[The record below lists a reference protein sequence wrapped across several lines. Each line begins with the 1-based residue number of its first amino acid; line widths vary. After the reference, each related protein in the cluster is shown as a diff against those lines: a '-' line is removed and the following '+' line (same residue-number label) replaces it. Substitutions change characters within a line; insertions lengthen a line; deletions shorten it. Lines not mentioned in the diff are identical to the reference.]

1 LGVYNLGSYLPRI
14 KLTPQSN
21 DGVPLQNTLT
31 DAYAHHYRKEQS
43 QLLRRWA
50 SQGQKDG
57 LEFHS
62 HHQPSACPSFPTAT
76 DCTPLRS
83 PLAARNSVSPAPAP
97 VSPPTLPSL
106 CVWVLLGGLG
116 GHSHRA
122 AFRSCLKP
130 FSTPR
135 PSNLPT
141 QHVSSLHSFPGTW
154 IPPRQLSPLHI
165 LPLSP
170 RQASQ

>member
-1 LGVYNLGSYLPRI
+1 MGAYNLGSHLPRI

-43 QLLRRWA
+43 QLLRGRVKA
-50 SQGQKDG
+50 RKTG
-57 LEFHS
+57 HS
-62 HHQPSACPSFPTAT
+62 HHQPSACPSSPTAT
-76 DCTPLRS
+76 YCTPLRS
-83 PLAARNSVSPAPAP
+83 PPAARNSVSPAPAP

-116 GHSHRA
+116 GHSHRG
-122 AFRSCLKP
+122 SLSLLP
-130 FSTPR
+130 QTVLDST
-135 PSNLPT
+135 SVQLT

-165 LPLSP
+165 LHLSP